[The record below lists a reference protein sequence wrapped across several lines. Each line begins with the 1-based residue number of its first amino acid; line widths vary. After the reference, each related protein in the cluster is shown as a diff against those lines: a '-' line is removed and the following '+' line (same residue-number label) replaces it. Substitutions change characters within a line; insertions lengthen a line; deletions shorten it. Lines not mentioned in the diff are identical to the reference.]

1 IKQAPEVLSVSP
13 ASIQKIAHARIAL
26 WDTYGGSM
34 PSGWI
39 RWMMEQFNFPM
50 KLVFANEID
59 NDNLRSKYDVIV
71 FVGGSIPGIS
81 GGARRG
87 QNMPRADSIP
97 AEYRHTI
104 GRISADKSI
113 PQLKKFLEEGG
124 NIVTIGSANN
134 LAYHLKLPV
143 SNALTEIVNGEE
155 RSLPR
160 EKYYA
165 PGSILKVNVNNKL
178 MATAGMEESADVYF
192 NDSPVFD
199 ISPSALANQD
209 IIPLL
214 WFGKEKPLK
223 SGWSWGQSYL
233 QDKVTGFMA
242 NVGKGKL
249 FAFGPEITFRAQSH
263 GTFKLLFNQLYTTK

>member
-1 IKQAPEVLSVSP
+1 
-13 ASIQKIAHARIAL
+13 
-26 WDTYGGSM
+26 
-34 PSGWI
+34 
-39 RWMMEQFNFPM
+39 
-50 KLVFANEID
+50 
-59 NDNLRSKYDVIV
+59 
-71 FVGGSIPGIS
+71 
-81 GGARRG
+81 
-87 QNMPRADSIP
+87 
-97 AEYRHTI
+97 
-104 GRISADKSI
+104 
-113 PQLKKFLEEGG
+113 LKKFLEEGG

-178 MATAGMEESADVYF
+178 MATAGMGESADIYF

-199 ISPSALANQD
+199 ISPSALANQE

-242 NVGKGKL
+242 NIGKGKL